1 MQYIIHTR
9 LKEKVI
15 CGKVNL
21 PATTICEL
29 SGNMIMYEGKPICI
43 VTSQVSHEHFT
54 RNDDGQG
61 LLRGSLI
68 KAIQRCLTKRDVNYQ
83 NRWDKVWDDSLCQK
97 YKRKE
102 HQDFWLWN
110 HDFFNASIED
120 LKCIANLI
128 GIKETSL

>member
-120 LKCIANLI
+120 LKYIANLI